1 MFKILSTII
10 FSVLLVSACGGGGG
24 GGDTI
29 EKVFTV
35 NNIDGTKYSCPT
47 QTTFDQC
54 GAGNCNLCTCTSGC
68 DTTGTLVKLGV
79 TMTPTTLKLSEQA
92 DLTLTLTNK
101 AAVAQ
106 TVKFKLIT
114 ASGPVGYSVAVPFSN
129 GCKTTSQT
137 IGGNTVAA
145 TVVVPANNVVL
156 PCEFKLKKSFTVT
169 GSPVPFSLEGL
180 DKLELDG
187 SLPVVNVTQ

>member
-1 MFKILSTII
+1 MFKILSTLI

-24 GGDTI
+24 GDSTD
-29 EKVFTV
+29 KVFTV
-35 NNIDGTKYSCPT
+35 GNSDGTKYSCST
-47 QTTFDQC
+47 QATYDQC
-54 GAGNCNLCTCTSGC
+54 IAGSCNLCTCTVGC

-79 TMTPTTLKLSEQA
+79 TMTPTTLKLNEQA

-106 TVKFKLIT
+106 TVKFKLLT
-114 ASGPVGYSVAVPFSN
+114 ATGPAGYNLAVPFSN
-129 GCKTTSQT
+129 GCKTTSQI
-137 IGGNTVAA
+137 IGGNSISA

-169 GSPVPFSLEGL
+169 GSPVAFTLEGL

-187 SLPVVNVTQ
+187 SLPVVNVAQ